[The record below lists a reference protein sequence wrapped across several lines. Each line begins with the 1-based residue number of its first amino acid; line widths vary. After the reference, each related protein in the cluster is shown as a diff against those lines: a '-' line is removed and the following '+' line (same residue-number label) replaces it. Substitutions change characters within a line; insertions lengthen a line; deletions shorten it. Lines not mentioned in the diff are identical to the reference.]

1 MRMLAT
7 VLAAVLGFATL
18 VVADPAPCRADQT
31 SVPAESVTAPAPE
44 SADTPQPGSE
54 AEERAYA
61 RRESESPAAQEFAGG
76 WVIGFLILVAL
87 VVLIILLVKKGE
99 L

>member
-61 RRESESPAAQEFAGG
+61 RRESESPGAEEFSGG
-76 WVIGFLILVAL
+76 QVVELLLIVALILV
-87 VVLIILLVKKGE
+87 IILLAKE